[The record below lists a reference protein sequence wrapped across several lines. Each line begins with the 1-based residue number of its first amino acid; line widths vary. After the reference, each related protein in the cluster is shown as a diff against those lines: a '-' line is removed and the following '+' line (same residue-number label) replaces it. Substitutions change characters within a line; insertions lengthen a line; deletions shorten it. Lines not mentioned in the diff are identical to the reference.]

1 MNTSYLIVGIALVL
15 IIGGVIFGLVFGRR
29 KGSEPLSD
37 HRPVDSDLPL
47 ETADDDDKMQL
58 ELDLRRKLV
67 ENFDIRP
74 FDFAERESYLTDW
87 KAVQSKF
94 ENEPEQ
100 AILDADQ
107 LILQVMQIRAYPA
120 ADFEHRGGDVSAYN
134 SELVNNY
141 LAASEISI
149 KNEQHLAGTEELR
162 QAMNTY
168 QTLFKELLGPGT
180 VLSEEQ

>member
-1 MNTSYLIVGIALVL
+1 MSFSLLIVVIFLVL
-15 IIGGVIFGLVFGRR
+15 VISVAVLALVFGRR
-29 KGSEPLSD
+29 NDSERASGHRDIGS
-37 HRPVDSDLPL
+37 VLPK
-47 ETADDDDKMQL
+47 ETQDEEKMQSEL
-58 ELDLRRKLV
+58 EKRRKLV

-87 KAVQSKF
+87 HAIQSKF
-94 ENEPEQ
+94 KDEPEQ
-100 AILDADQ
+100 AILEADQ

-120 ADFEHRGGDVSAYN
+120 ADFEQRGGDISTYDP
-134 SELVNNY
+134 ELVNNY
-141 LAASEISI
+141 LAASEIAI

-180 VLSEEQ
+180 ALSEEQ